1 MLGSV
6 TQLTGTNVEAQRW
19 LRRALDILESEP
31 QESLEL
37 ARKATK
43 AFDAAAELDNAA
55 DASRL
60 VVSATF
66 SSGDVEAAVS
76 LASEQLEAAQR
87 GSDLMQAYAH
97 LMWAELMLAL
107 GKTSE
112 LKEHAAQAEQVFH
125 RLEKMSYVAKCKAAV
140 AQACIQECDG
150 IESERL
156 AQEVLTIWQ
165 NLGDKAGTA
174 VAWHLLSAARS
185 VSGEGNLMEPLTKAL
200 DLYKELRWSRYEA
213 TVLYNLSERQRFQ
226 PHGGQRC
233 NWGRNHALISTA
245 SSRLNQKSCCKLAAV
260 IGAVAQRTAEEA
272 VSIWKE
278 IGNYKGEA
286 TAMTAVAKAMIV
298 RGLVSDALQLV
309 QNRMQELRSE
319 ENKQALSQ
327 LGPGCVSVLQE
338 CGAKDE
344 ALATAEEV
352 LGITQQLGNRHEEA
366 WILLKLAEVRNEMQ
380 LYQEALS
387 CAQEAQTIF
396 QELGDLSGEADAMKS
411 LSYIYT
417 AKREAHKS
425 PHRQKALDLLS
436 QFATSVGKKD
446 VEGFQKA
453 LTQMRLYQGVDGQ
466 DVAASLGSLMEDPE
480 TYKWYV
486 EASADYFQVS
496 FEEAESM
503 VGRAPLNP
511 MQRATAFDSRGFAGG
526 GVYLMFRFGA
536 MGYGP
541 SFRPIQQGYRQ
552 GHKSEAEQGDPPTA
566 LAVLRDETVE
576 EWERVALL
584 QAHAGVLDGALQ
596 TTALY
601 HESFTGPISSRLRQQ
616 EIQAS

>member
-1 MLGSV
+1 MSMLGSV

-226 PHGGQRC
+226 PHG
-233 NWGRNHALISTA
+233 
-245 SSRLNQKSCCKLAAV
+245 
-260 IGAVAQRTAEEA
+260 GAVAQRTAEEA

-496 FEEAESM
+496 FEEAESR

-601 HESFTGPISSRLRQQ
+601 HESFTGLISSRLRQQ

>member
-226 PHGGQRC
+226 PHGG
-233 NWGRNHALISTA
+233 
-245 SSRLNQKSCCKLAAV
+245 
-260 IGAVAQRTAEEA
+260 AVAQRTAEEA

-387 CAQEAQTIF
+387 CAQEAKTIF

>member
-1 MLGSV
+1 MSMLGSV

-226 PHGGQRC
+226 PHGG
-233 NWGRNHALISTA
+233 
-245 SSRLNQKSCCKLAAV
+245 
-260 IGAVAQRTAEEA
+260 AVAQRTAEEA

-387 CAQEAQTIF
+387 CAQEAKTIF

-496 FEEAESM
+496 FEEAESR

>member
-1 MLGSV
+1 MSMLGSV

-226 PHGGQRC
+226 PHGG
-233 NWGRNHALISTA
+233 
-245 SSRLNQKSCCKLAAV
+245 
-260 IGAVAQRTAEEA
+260 AVAQRTAEEA

-387 CAQEAQTIF
+387 CAQEAKTIF

-496 FEEAESM
+496 FEEAESR

-601 HESFTGPISSRLRQQ
+601 HESFTGLISSRLRQQ

>member
-1 MLGSV
+1 MSMLGSV

-87 GSDLMQAYAH
+87 GSDLMQAYAR

-226 PHGGQRC
+226 PHG
-233 NWGRNHALISTA
+233 
-245 SSRLNQKSCCKLAAV
+245 
-260 IGAVAQRTAEEA
+260 GAVAQRTAEEA

>member
-1 MLGSV
+1 MSMLGSV

-226 PHGGQRC
+226 PHG
-233 NWGRNHALISTA
+233 
-245 SSRLNQKSCCKLAAV
+245 
-260 IGAVAQRTAEEA
+260 GAVAQRTAEEA

-496 FEEAESM
+496 FEEAESR

>member
-226 PHGGQRC
+226 PHGG
-233 NWGRNHALISTA
+233 
-245 SSRLNQKSCCKLAAV
+245 
-260 IGAVAQRTAEEA
+260 AVAQRTAEEA

-387 CAQEAQTIF
+387 CAQEAKTIF

-496 FEEAESM
+496 FEEAESR

-601 HESFTGPISSRLRQQ
+601 HESFTGLISSRLRQQ

>member
-226 PHGGQRC
+226 PHGG
-233 NWGRNHALISTA
+233 
-245 SSRLNQKSCCKLAAV
+245 
-260 IGAVAQRTAEEA
+260 AVAQRTAEEA

-327 LGPGCVSVLQE
+327 LGLGCVSVLQE

>member
-1 MLGSV
+1 MSMLGSV
-6 TQLTGTNVEAQRW
+6 TQLTGTNLEAQRW

-31 QESLEL
+31 EEALDL
-37 ARKATK
+37 ARRATS

-66 SSGDVEAAVS
+66 SSGDVEAAIS
-76 LASEQLEAAQR
+76 LASDQLEAAKG
-87 GSDLMQAYAH
+87 GSPQMQAYAH

-107 GKTSE
+107 GKTAA
-112 LKEHAAQAEQVFH
+112 LKEHAGQAAQLFQQ
-125 RLEKMSYVAKCKAAV
+125 LDKMPYVAKCKAAIL
-140 AQACIQECDG
+140 QACIQECDG
-150 IESERL
+150 LESERL
-156 AQEVLTIWQ
+156 AEEVLTIWQ
-165 NLGDKAGTA
+165 NLGDKGGTA

-185 VSGEGNLMEPLTKAL
+185 VGGGNLMEPLAKAL
-200 DLYKELRWSRYEA
+200 DLYKELNWKRYEA
-213 TVLYNLSERQRFQ
+213 SVLYSLSERQRFQ
-226 PHGGQRC
+226 PHG
-233 NWGRNHALISTA
+233 
-245 SSRLNQKSCCKLAAV
+245 
-260 IGAVAQRTAEEA
+260 GAVAQRTAEEA

-298 RGLVSDALQLV
+298 RGLTSDALQMV
-309 QNRMQELRSE
+309 QTRMQELRQDNRLS
-319 ENKQALSQ
+319 ALAQ
-327 LGPGCVSVLQE
+327 TGQGCVTVLQE

-352 LGITQQLGNRHEEA
+352 LAITQQLGNRHEEA
-366 WILLKLAEVRNEMQ
+366 WMLIKLSEVRSDMK
-380 LYQEALS
+380 LYEEALL

-396 QELGDLSGEADAMKS
+396 QELGDQCGEAEAMKS
-411 LSYIYT
+411 LSHIYT

-425 PHRQKALDLLS
+425 PHRQRALDLLS
-436 QFATSVGKKD
+436 QFATSVANKD

-466 DVAASLGSLMEDPE
+466 DVAASLGSLMQDPE

-486 EASADYFQVS
+486 EASADYFQVT

-511 MQRATAFDSRGFAGG
+511 MQRAIGLDSRGFAGG
-526 GVYLMFRFGA
+526 GIYLFFRVGS

-541 SFRPIQQGYRQ
+541 SFRPIQEGYRQ
-552 GHKSEAEQGDPPTA
+552 GRSYQAEQGDPPVA

-601 HESFTGPISSRLRQQ
+601 HGHVQ
-616 EIQAS
+616 EVIDAVERHHKQVKLEAS

>member
-1 MLGSV
+1 MSMLGTV
-6 TQLTGTNVEAQRW
+6 TQLTGSNQEAHRW
-19 LRRALDILESEP
+19 LWRALDILESKP

-37 ARKATK
+37 ARKATR
-43 AFDAAAELDNAA
+43 AFDEAAELENAA

-66 SSGDVEAAVS
+66 STGDVEAAVS

-112 LKEHAAQAEQVFH
+112 LKEHATKAEQTFQQ
-125 RLEKMSYVAKCKAAV
+125 LEKIPYVAKCKAAV

-150 IESERL
+150 VESERL
-156 AQEVLTIWQ
+156 AQEALNIWQ
-165 NLGDKAGTA
+165 NLGDRAGIA

-185 VSGEGNLMEPLTKAL
+185 VSGGSLMEPLMKAL
-200 DLYKELRWSRYEA
+200 ELYKELRWSRYEA

-226 PHGGQRC
+226 AHGGP
-233 NWGRNHALISTA
+233 
-245 SSRLNQKSCCKLAAV
+245 
-260 IGAVAQRTAEEA
+260 VAQRTAEEA
-272 VSIWKE
+272 VRIWKE

-298 RGLVSDALQLV
+298 RGLVSDALELV

-319 ENKQALSQ
+319 QNKQALSQ
-327 LGPGCVSVLQE
+327 LGPGCISVLQE
-338 CGAKDE
+338 CSSRDE

-352 LGITQQLGNRHEEA
+352 LAITQELGNRHEEA
-366 WILLKLAEVRNEMQ
+366 WMLLKLSEVRNEMK
-380 LYQEALS
+380 LYEEALS
-387 CAQEAQTIF
+387 CAQEAQMIF
-396 QELGDLSGEADAMKS
+396 QELGDQNGEADALKS

-425 PHRQKALDLLS
+425 PHRQRALDLLS
-436 QFATSVGKKD
+436 QFARSVTKKD

-480 TYKWYV
+480 TYQWYV
-486 EASADYFQVS
+486 EASANYFQVT

-511 MQRATAFDSRGFAGG
+511 MQRASSFDSRGFAGG
-526 GVYLMFRFGA
+526 GVYLMFRYGA

-541 SFRPIQQGYRQ
+541 SFRPIQQAYRK
-552 GHKSEAEQGDPPTA
+552 GRKFEAEQGEAPVVM
-566 LAVLRDETVE
+566 AVLRDETVE

-601 HESFTGPISSRLRQQ
+601 HESFTGPISAKALTSKEHLQSLQ
-616 EIQAS
+616 TKEVEAS

>member
-1 MLGSV
+1 MSMLGSV

-112 LKEHAAQAEQVFH
+112 LKEHAAQAEGVFH

-185 VSGEGNLMEPLTKAL
+185 VSGEGSLMEPLTKAL

-226 PHGGQRC
+226 PHG
-233 NWGRNHALISTA
+233 
-245 SSRLNQKSCCKLAAV
+245 
-260 IGAVAQRTAEEA
+260 GAVAQRTAEEA

-601 HESFTGPISSRLRQQ
+601 HDTFTGPISTRLRQQ

>member
-1 MLGSV
+1 MSMLGSV

-226 PHGGQRC
+226 PHGG
-233 NWGRNHALISTA
+233 
-245 SSRLNQKSCCKLAAV
+245 
-260 IGAVAQRTAEEA
+260 AVAQRTAQEA

-486 EASADYFQVS
+486 EASAEYFQVS

>member
-1 MLGSV
+1 MSMLGSV

-226 PHGGQRC
+226 PHG
-233 NWGRNHALISTA
+233 
-245 SSRLNQKSCCKLAAV
+245 
-260 IGAVAQRTAEEA
+260 GAVAQRTAEEA

>member
-87 GSDLMQAYAH
+87 GSDLMQAYAR

-226 PHGGQRC
+226 PHG
-233 NWGRNHALISTA
+233 
-245 SSRLNQKSCCKLAAV
+245 
-260 IGAVAQRTAEEA
+260 GAVAQRTAEEA

>member
-1 MLGSV
+1 MSMLGSV

-125 RLEKMSYVAKCKAAV
+125 QLDKMSYVAKCKAAV

-150 IESERL
+150 IESDRL

-226 PHGGQRC
+226 PHGG
-233 NWGRNHALISTA
+233 
-245 SSRLNQKSCCKLAAV
+245 
-260 IGAVAQRTAEEA
+260 AVAQRTAEEA

-319 ENKQALSQ
+319 DNKQALSQ

-436 QFATSVGKKD
+436 QFATSVSKKD

-601 HESFTGPISSRLRQQ
+601 HESFTGPISSRLPQQ

>member
-1 MLGSV
+1 MSMLGSV

-226 PHGGQRC
+226 PHGG
-233 NWGRNHALISTA
+233 
-245 SSRLNQKSCCKLAAV
+245 
-260 IGAVAQRTAEEA
+260 AVAQRTAEEA

-387 CAQEAQTIF
+387 CAQEAKTIF

>member
-1 MLGSV
+1 MSMLGSV

-125 RLEKMSYVAKCKAAV
+125 QLDKMSYVAKCKAAV

-150 IESERL
+150 IESDRL

-226 PHGGQRC
+226 PHGG
-233 NWGRNHALISTA
+233 
-245 SSRLNQKSCCKLAAV
+245 
-260 IGAVAQRTAEEA
+260 AVAQRTAEEA

-319 ENKQALSQ
+319 DNKQALSQ

-436 QFATSVGKKD
+436 QFATSVSKKD

-601 HESFTGPISSRLRQQ
+601 HESFTGPISSRLPQQ
-616 EIQAS
+616 EIQGIGRAHV

>member
-226 PHGGQRC
+226 PHG
-233 NWGRNHALISTA
+233 
-245 SSRLNQKSCCKLAAV
+245 
-260 IGAVAQRTAEEA
+260 GAVAQRTAEEA

>member
-1 MLGSV
+1 MSMLGSV

-226 PHGGQRC
+226 PHGG
-233 NWGRNHALISTA
+233 
-245 SSRLNQKSCCKLAAV
+245 
-260 IGAVAQRTAEEA
+260 AVAQRTAEEA

-309 QNRMQELRSE
+309 RNRMQELRSE

>member
-226 PHGGQRC
+226 PHGG
-233 NWGRNHALISTA
+233 
-245 SSRLNQKSCCKLAAV
+245 
-260 IGAVAQRTAEEA
+260 AVAQRTAEEA

-387 CAQEAQTIF
+387 CAQEAKTIF

-601 HESFTGPISSRLRQQ
+601 HESFTGLISSRLRQQ

>member
-226 PHGGQRC
+226 PHG
-233 NWGRNHALISTA
+233 
-245 SSRLNQKSCCKLAAV
+245 
-260 IGAVAQRTAEEA
+260 GAVAQRTAEEA

-601 HESFTGPISSRLRQQ
+601 HESFTGLISSRLRQQ

>member
-1 MLGSV
+1 MSMLGSV

-226 PHGGQRC
+226 PHGG
-233 NWGRNHALISTA
+233 
-245 SSRLNQKSCCKLAAV
+245 
-260 IGAVAQRTAEEA
+260 AVAQRTAEEA

-486 EASADYFQVS
+486 EASAEYFQVS

>member
-1 MLGSV
+1 MSMLGSV

-43 AFDAAAELDNAA
+43 AFYAAAELDNAA

-60 VVSATF
+60 VVGATY

-125 RLEKMSYVAKCKAAV
+125 RLDKMSYVAKCKAAV

-150 IESERL
+150 IESDRL

-226 PHGGQRC
+226 PHGG
-233 NWGRNHALISTA
+233 
-245 SSRLNQKSCCKLAAV
+245 
-260 IGAVAQRTAEEA
+260 AVAQRTAEEA

-319 ENKQALSQ
+319 DNKQALSQ

-436 QFATSVGKKD
+436 QFATSVSKKD

-601 HESFTGPISSRLRQQ
+601 HESFTGPISSRLPQQ

>member
-226 PHGGQRC
+226 PHGG
-233 NWGRNHALISTA
+233 
-245 SSRLNQKSCCKLAAV
+245 
-260 IGAVAQRTAEEA
+260 AVAQRTAEEA

-309 QNRMQELRSE
+309 RNRMQELRSE

>member
-1 MLGSV
+1 MSMLGSV

-226 PHGGQRC
+226 PHGG
-233 NWGRNHALISTA
+233 
-245 SSRLNQKSCCKLAAV
+245 
-260 IGAVAQRTAEEA
+260 AVAQRTAEEA

-327 LGPGCVSVLQE
+327 LGLGCVSVLQE

>member
-1 MLGSV
+1 MSMLGSV

-185 VSGEGNLMEPLTKAL
+185 VSGEGNLMEPLTRAL

-226 PHGGQRC
+226 PHG
-233 NWGRNHALISTA
+233 
-245 SSRLNQKSCCKLAAV
+245 
-260 IGAVAQRTAEEA
+260 GAVAQRTAEEA

-486 EASADYFQVS
+486 EASAEYFQVS